1 VSAHSTPDLV
11 AFGEAMVRLTPPGQ
25 ELLETAGRL
34 DVAVAGAELNAA
46 VGVARLGHTA
56 AWLSRVPSDAL
67 GRLVEGRARA
77 AGVDTSLLQRCD
89 GERQALMFLERG
101 APPRPS
107 RVSYDRA
114 QSAFAQIDPDA
125 IEWASILDGVR
136 CFHTSA
142 ITIAL
147 SPGCREAAAGGLKS
161 ARAAGCQT
169 SFDLNLRTSLIA
181 AGELAEAVTALAPHI
196 DTLIASAGDAMAVFG
211 SGEDPAEAAAAL
223 AGTLGVERVAV
234 SARAE
239 RGEGL
244 QARLSAIFD
253 AGRSHVAESPPFET
267 IDPLG
272 GGDAFAAGII
282 HGLLSGDVGRGLEVG
297 GAMAALKQTIP
308 GDFALLTPTDV
319 EAALAGGGMST
330 LR

>member
-1 VSAHSTPDLV
+1 VSPRSTPDLV
-11 AFGEAMVRLTPPGQ
+11 AFGEAMVRLTPPGH
-25 ELLETAGRL
+25 EPLETAGHL
-34 DVAVAGAELNAA
+34 DVAVAGAELNTA

-56 AWLSRVPSDAL
+56 AWLSRIPNDAL

-77 AGVDTSLLQRCD
+77 AGVDTTLLQRCD

-101 APPRPS
+101 AAPRPS

-114 QSAFAQIDPDA
+114 RSAFAQLDPNT
-125 IEWASILDGVR
+125 IEWPSILDGAR

-147 SPGCREAAAGGLKS
+147 SPGCREAVARGLES
-161 ARAAGCQT
+161 ARAAGCRT

-181 AGELAEAVTALAPHI
+181 ADELAEAVAALAPDI
-196 DTLIASAGDAMAVFG
+196 DTLIASTGDARAVFG
-211 SGEDPAEAAAAL
+211 SGEDPAETAAAL
-223 AGTLGVERVAV
+223 AGTLGIEQVAV
-234 SARAE
+234 SARSE
-239 RGEGL
+239 RGEGR
-244 QARLSAIFD
+244 QARVSAVFD
-253 AGRSHVAESPPFET
+253 AGRGHVAESPPFET

-282 HGLLSGDVGRGLEVG
+282 HGALIGDVGRGLEVG

-308 GDFALLTPTDV
+308 GDFALVTPADV